1 MVVTLKHVGES
12 ADFSLSVRHEATILG
27 DNLCKFQTV
36 LVAFVYIRIF
46 DITTPVSDYLQTSGL
61 DLLQA
66 WRMVADATM
75 RLKIISRDFE
85 CVYERA
91 AEFTKIV
98 NTKLSS
104 DDILVSSEL
113 SSVRSTRRI
122 PGDGDQKKQ
131 FEVVCHNVIFDKVVE
146 SINKRF
152 MSHKDLYEEI
162 ACFDPQRFHEVNSS
176 PQMINLTK
184 LSKSLPE
191 MDCVALKEELVSFAS
206 NFKHLKQGLLEDNSD
221 EEESN

>member
-1 MVVTLKHVGES
+1 MKHVGES

-104 DDILVSSEL
+104 
-113 SSVRSTRRI
+113 VRLMQRI

-131 FEVVCHNVIFDKVVE
+131 FEVVYHNVIFDKVVE
-146 SINKRF
+146 SINKR
-152 MSHKDLYEEI
+152 
-162 ACFDPQRFHEVNSS
+162 
-176 PQMINLTK
+176 
-184 LSKSLPE
+184 
-191 MDCVALKEELVSFAS
+191 
-206 NFKHLKQGLLEDNSD
+206 
-221 EEESN
+221 